1 MSEGVGS
8 ALQINEGG
16 YAISSK
22 CAATDAAWQF
32 VRSAFTEDYQT
43 QRGWGFPT
51 NRAAFDARLTDA
63 MTPEYEKDENGN
75 FILDE
80 NGNKKEI
87 SRGGW
92 GWGSLQV
99 DFYALTQAE
108 ADQVMEI
115 INSTTRVVDQND
127 ELMNIILE
135 DTQAYFAGQKS
146 LDDVVRQ
153 LQSKMNIYINEQR

>member
-1 MSEGVGS
+1 MSEM
-8 ALQINEGG
+8 NE
-16 YAISSK
+16 Y
-22 CAATDAAWQF
+22 
-32 VRSAFTEDYQT
+32 
-43 QRGWGFPT
+43 
-51 NRAAFDARLTDA
+51 
-63 MTPEYEKDENGN
+63 TPELFEL
-75 FILDE
+75 IDE

-99 DFYALTQAE
+99 EFYALTQAE
-108 ADQVMEI
+108 ADQIMDI